1 MDKQNH
7 KIAYDT
13 YRPKSRD
20 SALAFLLGI
29 CTKKPSSHQKKYP
42 NSRTSS
48 RFSVTVKSK
57 TNKHNQRKFNY
68 FNPKLAYQQLKIS
81 QSPYRIHT
89 MRNSLSDLPVSKS
102 EKDENGNKFNN
113 FLVISTKQLS
123 GHNTKAKTRSQQVLC
138 MEDTSKTRD
147 TNCYK
152 RNTPKRSQSVFKE
165 VEAKQIKNKV
175 DELNNT
181 DIVGW

>member
-7 KIAYDT
+7 KIAYDS

-29 CTKKPSSHQKKYP
+29 CTKNPSPNQKKYP

-48 RFSVTVKSK
+48 RFSVSVKSK
-57 TNKHNQRKFNY
+57 TNRHNQRKFNC

-89 MRNSLSDLPVSKS
+89 TRNSLSDFQVSQS
-102 EKDENGNKFNN
+102 EKAENGNKFNN

-138 MEDTSKTRD
+138 MDDTGKIRD
-147 TNCYK
+147 SNLC
-152 RNTPKRSQSVFKE
+152 RRSTPKQSQSFFKE
-165 VEAKQIKNKV
+165 VEAKPVKNKI
-175 DELNNT
+175 DELNNAE
-181 DIVGW
+181 IVGW

>member
-7 KIAYDT
+7 KISYDN

-29 CTKKPSSHQKKYP
+29 CTKKPSSNH

-48 RFSVTVKSK
+48 RFSVTIKST
-57 TNKHNQRKFNY
+57 TNKNNQRKFNY

-89 MRNSLSDLPVSKS
+89 TRNSLSDLSVSKS
-102 EKDENGNKFNN
+102 EKDENGNKFNT
-113 FLVISTKQLS
+113 FLVISTKQIS
-123 GHNTKAKTRSQQVLC
+123 GHNTKIRNKSQQMLC
-138 MEDTSKTRD
+138 LEDNGKISDK
-147 TNCYK
+147 NYCY
-152 RNTPKRSQSVFKE
+152 RRSTFKQNQSYFKE
-165 VEAKQIKNKV
+165 DEAKKVKNKI
-175 DELNNT
+175 DELNNAE
-181 DIVGW
+181 IAGW